1 MLYSFYILCGY
12 PSFQWGKCWIQLPC
26 TWLLCTITNYEIMT
40 CSSGW
45 QRKRC
50 TKWIGKPDKI
60 TKIVTVNEN
69 YIHLIMIHLFTESIY
84 IFWVDAEKNEQ
95 ENNCNLVRALEIRDA
110 NFWQYHTCCSMTTRA
125 IAAWTT
131 FVRSKQSIQFTLKIP
146 SCLQISPAWS
156 TLCWHKKTKIPL
168 CYHHSHN
175 SLA

>member
-1 MLYSFYILCGY
+1 MVTLHFNGVNAEFSSHAHGV
-12 PSFQWGKCWIQLPC
+12 SAQLP
-26 TWLLCTITNYEIMT
+26 IMK
-40 CSSGW
+40 SW
-45 QRKRC
+45 RAHRDDRERC

-84 IFWVDAEKNEQ
+84 IFWVDAKKKEQ